1 MFRSNHADLLALSQK
16 HSRLSKK
23 EFAEQLGVSRFT
35 CVAWRKKNFIPEVRR
50 EQIAKL
56 SNGVVDVKDFYQAW
70 DADETQSV

>member
-16 HSRLSKK
+16 YSRLSKK
-23 EFAEQLGVSRFT
+23 EFAERLGVSRFT

-70 DADETQSV
+70 DSDETQSV